1 MYSYPQSLERLIE
14 EFRKLPSVGRKSAQR
29 LALHMVSQDPSKI
42 DNLVN
47 ALNDVKTNIHPCKV
61 CGNLTEDDICDIC
74 KDETRDSKVLCVV
87 EDVVNL
93 LTIEN
98 SESFKGKYHVLGGL
112 ISPSGKTLPEDI
124 GVDRF
129 IARLKDEDIEE
140 VMFAISPTLEGET
153 TILFLSA
160 LIKDSNIKITRIASG
175 IPVGGNLEYYD
186 DLTLTKA
193 INERIDIMNNN

>member
-29 LALHMVSQDPSKI
+29 LALQMVSQDPSKI